1 MITTDPL
8 QDQVKQIHQL
18 ISYLTHEVKNPMTTI
33 KGYSE
38 IIARG
43 IVGEVNDKQSQ
54 FLKVIQASV
63 DKMDTIIS
71 NIDTFSKLQT
81 GNLNFSIEAVDLKD
95 GFIQVRNSLFNAIT
109 EKRLEIR
116 SNIDD
121 DLPCLSVDP
130 KILNQILTHLLGN
143 AVEYSPEDDH
153 ITFQAELSSQDE
165 KMAYITLQD
174 HRQVLSQ
181 IEQKAFFDLNFETAE
196 PSQIT
201 EQLSLMIVKE
211 LITLHGG
218 EIWFQSQN
226 NHGGCFHFT
235 LPIDEA

>member
-1 MITTDPL
+1 MLITEPL

-43 IVGEVNDKQSQ
+43 IVGDVNDKQSQ

-63 DKMDTIIS
+63 DKMDAIVS

-81 GNLNFSIEAVDLKD
+81 GNLVYSIEAVDLTD
-95 GFIQVRNSLFNAIT
+95 GFIQARNTLFDAIT

-116 SNIDD
+116 SNMAD
-121 DLPCLSVDP
+121 DLPCIKVDR
-130 KILNQILTHLLGN
+130 KILTQILTHLLRN
-143 AVEYSPEDDH
+143 AIEYSPEDDL
-153 ITFQAELSSQDE
+153 ITLQAELSSQEE
-165 KMAYITLQD
+165 KMAHITLQD

-181 IEQKAFFDLNFETAE
+181 AEQQSLFDLNFETSE

-201 EQLSLMIVKE
+201 KGLSLMIVKG
-211 LITLHGG
+211 LIALLGG
-218 EIWFQSQN
+218 EIWFEYQN
-226 NHGGCFHFT
+226 DQGGCFHFT
-235 LPIDEA
+235 LPIAET